1 MTNIAD
7 DLIIHENGV
16 EEHDSRLFAVLDRL
30 GQVGLAKNDNKC
42 ELRLSKLP
50 FSKHELTS
58 DGIKPSEE
66 KFAEIRDASAPK
78 DACEVR
84 SFMGLVQY
92 SQSS

>member
-1 MTNIAD
+1 MKNIVD

-16 EEHDSRLFAVLDRL
+16 EEHDRRLFAVLDRL

-66 KFAEIRDASAPK
+66 KMAAIRDASASK
-78 DACEVR
+78 DASEVR